1 MSVVNVTVADP
12 PAGSCIPVAIQNWL
26 QQGIILNQS
35 NIEGSQRI
43 LKQTTA
49 PGPDDR
55 DVLWHK
61 ISGTGISLGLFT
73 YSNGAW
79 RRFPTTPLGAR
90 VFYTGPI
97 TGVFDA
103 QSFIGIPGTE
113 WDGWQLDFSFK
124 NLFPVIASNYNAQ
137 TGVWETVVGG
147 SAQQQ
152 GGFAN
157 VTLGIANVPLASTP
171 AVSVYLHARGNPGVG
186 DFVLWGDAPTSG
198 SLNQKTIIPANPG
211 NPAPAAFQIL
221 PPFVAQAQVVYIGIA
236 P

>member
-1 MSVVNVTVADP
+1 MSVVNVTVANP
-12 PAGSCIPVAIQNWL
+12 PAGLCIPQAWVTWL
-26 QQGIILNQS
+26 QQAIVLNQS

-55 DVLWHK
+55 DALWHK

-79 RRFPTTPLGAR
+79 RRFPTVPLGAR

-97 TGVFDA
+97 TGVFDP
-103 QSFIGIPGTE
+103 QSFVGIQGGE
-113 WDGWQLDFSFK
+113 WDGWQLDFTFK
-124 NLFPVIASNYNAQ
+124 NLFPVIANNYNAQ
-137 TGVWETVVGG
+137 TGVWESTVGG
-147 SAQQQ
+147 GSLSQ
-152 GGFAN
+152 GGFPT

-186 DFVLWGDAPTSG
+186 DFVLWGDAPSSG
-198 SLNQKTIIPANPG
+198 SLNQKIVIPANPG
-211 NPAPAAFQIL
+211 NPDPTSFQIL
-221 PPFVAQAQVVYIGIA
+221 PPFVAQAQIVFIGIA

>member
-1 MSVVNVTVADP
+1 MSVVNVTIANP
-12 PAGSCIPVAIQNWL
+12 PAGLCIPQAWVTWL
-26 QQGIILNQS
+26 QQAIILNQS

-55 DVLWHK
+55 DALWHK

-79 RRFPTTPLGAR
+79 RRFPTTPIGAR
-90 VFYTGPI
+90 VFYVGPI
-97 TGVFDA
+97 TGVFDP

-113 WDGWQLDFSFK
+113 WDGWRLDFAFK
-124 NLFPVIASNYNAQ
+124 NLFPVIASDYNAQ
-137 TGVWETVVGG
+137 TGAWQTMVGG
-147 SAQQQ
+147 SSQQQ

-157 VTLGIANVPLASTP
+157 YTLTPANVPLPSVP
-171 AVSVYLHARGNPGVG
+171 AIMTTGWEADSLNPGGVAK
-186 DFVLWGDAPTSG
+186 LWGDATNSF
-198 SLNQKTIIPANPG
+198 PANKQISPAQPG
-211 NPAPAAFQIL
+211 NPDPTAFSIL
-221 PPFVAQAQVVYIGIA
+221 PPFVAQAQIVYIGIA